1 MTIVIFLVGILI
13 GAVIV
18 GFAMLDVMDKP
29 YTGGRAAGRVHH
41 KKSWEEQL
49 LFRKSTNY
57 SITKYN
63 IGE

>member
-1 MTIVIFLVGILI
+1 MTIVVFLVGILI

-41 KKSWEEQL
+41 KKSWEE
-49 LFRKSTNY
+49 
-57 SITKYN
+57 
-63 IGE
+63 